1 MSRPLEGY
9 RPMSENEQQNDEST
23 EQEQQETEVEETED
37 AGTETDD
44 NHEDDSDDGEK
55 QPQEAAKPK
64 PPAFDAKRAE
74 AKIRKANNEAAN
86 LRKRLKE
93 LEPLANEAQQLRD
106 ANKTETEKLQGQ
118 LETAEKRIATM
129 RDRAVKSEVRSI
141 AADMFADKTDPEAH
155 LTLSDYVT
163 EDGEIDTAQIEA
175 DLAELL
181 ERKPHL
187 GKPKAEPERKR
198 PAPDK
203 TQASSANGK
212 HASIDPAEE
221 FAGIIQSR
229 LGRR

>member
-1 MSRPLEGY
+1 MP
-9 RPMSENEQQNDEST
+9 ENEQRNNDEST
-23 EQEQQETEVEETED
+23 EQEQETEVEETED
-37 AGTETDD
+37 TDTSEDERSEED
-44 NHEDDSDDGEK
+44 NAEEQDGDGEEK
-55 QPQEAAKPK
+55 PKEAPKPK

-74 AKIRKANNEAAN
+74 AKIRKANSEAAN

-93 LEPLANEAQQLRD
+93 LEPLAQEAQKVRD
-106 ANKTETEKLQGQ
+106 ANKTETERLQGQ
-118 LETAEKRIATM
+118 LEAAEKRIASM
-129 RDRAVKSEVRSI
+129 RDRAVKSEVRSM
-141 AADMFADKTDPEAH
+141 AAELFADKTDAEAY
-155 LTLSDYVT
+155 LTLADYVT
-163 EDGEIDTAQIEA
+163 EDGEIDTDQIEA

-187 GKPKAEPERKR
+187 GKPKPESERKR

-212 HASIDPAEE
+212 RTSIDPAEE

>member
-1 MSRPLEGY
+1 
-9 RPMSENEQQNDEST
+9 MSENEQQNDEST
-23 EQEQQETEVEETED
+23 DQEGAEVEATEET
-37 AGTETDD
+37 TDSA
-44 NHEDDSDDGEK
+44 DDSDETSTAGDSDGEES
-55 QPQEAAKPK
+55 QEDKPKPK

-106 ANKTETEKLQGQ
+106 ANKSETERLQGQ

-141 AADMFADKTDPEAH
+141 AADLFADKTDPEAH
-155 LTLSDYVT
+155 LALSDYVT
-163 EDGEIDTAQIEA
+163 DDGEIDTAQIEA

-212 HASIDPAEE
+212 RTSIDPAEE

>member
-1 MSRPLEGY
+1 MP
-9 RPMSENEQQNDEST
+9 ENEQQHDASAE
-23 EQEQQETEVEETED
+23 QETEVEETED
-37 AGTETDD
+37 STDSGDSTDEHGDDTGTDEG
-44 NHEDDSDDGEK
+44 DDGDK
-55 QPQEAAKPK
+55 SQEGKPK
-64 PPAFDAKRAE
+64 EPEFDKKRAE
-74 AKIRKANNEAAN
+74 AKIRKANSEAAN

-93 LEPLANEAQQLRD
+93 LEPLAKRAKEIED
-106 ANKTETEKLQGQ
+106 ANKSEAEKLLGQ
-118 LETAEKRIATM
+118 LEAAEKRTATM
-129 RDRAVKSEVRSI
+129 RDRAVKSEVRAI
-141 AADMFADKTDPEAH
+141 AADLFADKTDPEVH

-163 EDGEIDTAQIEA
+163 DDGEIDTAQIEV

-212 HASIDPAEE
+212 RTSIDPAEE